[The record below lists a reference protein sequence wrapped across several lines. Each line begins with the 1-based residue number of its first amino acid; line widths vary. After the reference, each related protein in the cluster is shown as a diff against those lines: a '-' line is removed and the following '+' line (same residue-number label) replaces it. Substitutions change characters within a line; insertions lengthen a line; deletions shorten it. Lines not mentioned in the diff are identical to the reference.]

1 MLAACASAW
10 HDQTMNLI
18 LNIPET
24 LAARLAAAGA
34 DPEHLALLA
43 LQQAA
48 NELERLQQ
56 AGAPK
61 APHRTPSDAASRM
74 RASRLGNVLP
84 EGVSIRDL
92 MTHGRA

>member
-1 MLAACASAW
+1 
-10 HDQTMNLI
+10 MNVI

-24 LAARLAAAGA
+24 LAARLTAAGA
-34 DPEHLALLA
+34 NPEHLALMA

-48 NELERLQQ
+48 DQLERAQQ

-61 APHRTPSDAASRM
+61 PPHRTPSDAASRM
-74 RASRLGNVLP
+74 RASRPGNVLP

-92 MTHGRA
+92 LTHGRA